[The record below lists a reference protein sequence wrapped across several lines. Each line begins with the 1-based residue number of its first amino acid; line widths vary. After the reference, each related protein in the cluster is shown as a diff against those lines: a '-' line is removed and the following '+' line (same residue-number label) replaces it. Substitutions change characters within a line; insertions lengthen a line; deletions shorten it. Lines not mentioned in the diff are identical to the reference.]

1 MFLFERT
8 AGMEMERSLRKRKRK
23 SDRPKVGSSSRG
35 GPKAWRYYWNYGVL
49 TKRDLSY
56 CPPKDPTSSWKSQRQ
71 IVAPNHWTEAAD
83 PCGWILEKVKEAEE
97 KSNPVGEL
105 AVSINLNPWDLSN
118 TGLPDNIHQLIWGPQ
133 HIYSRGL
140 PALCAFRDDAP
151 NTQETGGPRDFR
163 GLVE

>member
-71 IVAPNHWTEAAD
+71 IFTPNQWTEAGD
-83 PCGWILEKVKEAEE
+83 SCGWIREKLKEAQEYGY
-97 KSNPVGEL
+97 PVGRP
-105 AVSINLNPWDLSN
+105 AVSTNRDSPDVSDTEPPTRQHTPVDMRPPTCIQQRTAGSGLSQRRW
-118 TGLPDNIHQLIWGPQ
+118 T
-133 HIYSRGL
+133 
-140 PALCAFRDDAP
+140 
-151 NTQETGGPRDFR
+151 
-163 GLVE
+163 